1 VLRKLLD
8 TYPSPINVF
17 FLAKRSHHTFALRCP
32 PSQDR
37 ARTTPAIPHHHIDY
51 AAADQAE
58 HNPVIKFLDA
68 EQAKFEIK
76 IILNETGDTLSPAA
90 VDALAKW
97 KLGEHHSK

>member
-1 VLRKLLD
+1 M
-8 TYPSPINVF
+8 
-17 FLAKRSHHTFALRCP
+17 
-32 PSQDR
+32 
-37 ARTTPAIPHHHIDY
+37 
-51 AAADQAE
+51 
-58 HNPVIKFLDA
+58 IKFLDA